1 MTEYK
6 SFQEILEDID
16 NDKNPI
22 AQDVWN
28 AAIEKAALSVD
39 DEYSNVTVNKAL
51 AAEAI
56 RKLKVK

>member
-28 AAIEKAALSVD
+28 AAIEKAAETAIETISD
-39 DEYSNVTVNKAL
+39 VTVANEIL
-51 AAEAI
+51 
-56 RKLKVK
+56 KLKVK

>member
-28 AAIEKAALSVD
+28 AAIEKAYQVASETTEHANEIL
-39 DEYSNVTVNKAL
+39 
-51 AAEAI
+51 
-56 RKLKVK
+56 KLKVK